1 MSPLDSPVVRFL
13 KVFLPLLC
21 GAGALSAQGTLDTSA
36 VPAGFRPYVHLLGS
50 AEVVAPSSGPNW
62 RAMDI
67 KDYDEAK
74 KKYQELEEMVLAV
87 WPQVQ
92 IITVML
98 DTLRPTFLTGIDAVP
113 EDTIKAHREGLQEDR
128 AESKAQRKEERQEK
142 KAVKKAAKKE
152 ESDDSKSAA
161 KSEEQEPDGEVEIS
175 IGGESDGL
183 DTLFMPDI
191 DCWLA
196 MQEQDGYI
204 RTDSLNADGERMMV
218 QDTAFEDE
226 MGMKEAFLL
235 VHLLDRQN
243 PGMLGFADDYAKA
256 IKLPYWRTIKMF
268 SRLTGYR
275 INRSYDPEGA
285 DGRIEHI
292 IRKHGLDLLDPPCAP
307 QLK

>member
-1 MSPLDSPVVRFL
+1 MRRLTI
-13 KVFLPLLC
+13 LLALLS
-21 GAGALSAQGTLDTSA
+21 GAGALCAQSNLDTSA
-36 VPAGFRPYVHLLGS
+36 VPVSFRPYVHLLGS
-50 AEVVAPSSGPNW
+50 AEVVAPASGPNW
-62 RAMDI
+62 RAMDV
-67 KDYDEAK
+67 KDYDEDK
-74 KKYQELEEMVLAV
+74 KKYQELEELVLAV

-98 DTLRPTFLTGIDAVP
+98 DTLRPTFLSGIEAVP
-113 EDTIKAHREGLQEDR
+113 EDTLKAHRKGLQEDR
-128 AESKAQRKEERQEK
+128 AESKAERKADRQETK
-142 KAVKKAAKKE
+142 TAKKAAKKE
-152 ESDDSKSAA
+152 GSDDSIAA
-161 KSEEQEPDGEVEIS
+161 AAAAEQGPEESEDERAVSIS
-175 IGGESDGL
+175 TGGESDGP

-196 MQEQDGYI
+196 MQEQDGYL
-204 RTDSLNADGERMMV
+204 RTDSLNEEGERMMV

-243 PGMLGFADDYAKA
+243 PGMLDFADDYAKA

-275 INRSYDPEGA
+275 INRSYNPEGA

-292 IRKHGLDLLDPPCAP
+292 IRKHGLDLLDPPCSP
-307 QLK
+307 ELK